1 MSKYLEL
8 ILSDFILMSSVIVCW
23 NKLLDKK
30 INFKDPKIYI
40 TIVGLM
46 IASFLNY
53 FIVEKFIRVVVITII
68 LMFFIKFLYNENL
81 QKTILVPIFHQIIIL
96 LSEFLTVLILMILCN
111 SEQLIE
117 TLVGIIVV
125 NILVAIISIL
135 IVNLKITRKL
145 LNNLLK
151 ITDKIKM
158 NQLIIFCLISIL
170 FVNLFVMSAYYK
182 IEFKYWITINML
194 LIAILCI
201 TIIYSLKTQNNY
213 NKVSDKYNIA
223 IRSLNDYESMMSK
236 YRIANH
242 ENKNLLLTVRAMI
255 LNKEKDIPK
264 FIDTIVEEKFEDD
277 EKLLFKMGVIPSG
290 GLRATIYSEIMKIKD
305 NNINYSLEID
315 SKLRS
320 VDLIELDTNTIID
333 ICKIIGVF
341 IDNAIDEVKSLRKKN
356 IDISLYLED
365 NNLVIKV
372 SNNYKGKIEIDK
384 IANEGYTTKGKN
396 HGYGLSLVK
405 SIVDNNNLFKN
416 ETSISKD
423 IFSQILIIKYKKA
436 HR

>member
-1 MSKYLEL
+1 MSEYLKY
-8 ILSDFILMSSVIVCW
+8 ILPNFILVSSMIYIW
-23 NKLLDKK
+23 HKLLNKK
-30 INFKDPKIYI
+30 INFKDYRLYVTLLGI
-40 TIVGLM
+40 M
-46 IASFLNY
+46 MASIFNY
-53 FIVEKFIRVVVITII
+53 FVINKFVRIILITII
-68 LMFFIKFLYNENL
+68 FMFFFRFLFKENI
-81 QKTILVPIFHQIIIL
+81 QKTILVPIFYQILVLI
-96 LSEFLTVLILMILCN
+96 SEFISFLVLILMFG
-111 SEQLIE
+111 SEHFIE
-117 TLVGIIVV
+117 TFTGVLLVNV
-125 NILVAIISIL
+125 LVAFFTIL
-135 IVNLKITRKL
+135 LVQTKFIRNLL
-145 LNNLLK
+145 YNLLK
-151 ITDKIKM
+151 ITDKIKL
-158 NQLIIFCLISIL
+158 NQLIIFCLISIFFL
-170 FVNLFVMSAYYK
+170 NLFVMCAYYK
-182 IEFKYWITINML
+182 IEFKYWVTINIL

-213 NKVSDKYNIA
+213 NRVSDKYNIA

-416 ETSISKD
+416 ETSISKK
-423 IFSQILIIKYKKA
+423 IFSQLLIIKYKKT
-436 HR
+436 HH